1 MKFHDTP
8 RTRDQNVTCPETYR
22 GDRVGECHVPDK
34 SVAACQ
40 EKSWPRYVMCGVS
53 RGPFLESPGNFL
65 GPKSQSKISNL
76 TISELFYSHIFNMK
90 KGSLHTR
97 SFRLIHFSV
106 FRYR

>member
-65 GPKSQSKISNL
+65 GRKAKAKSRTLRFQSSFI
-76 TISELFYSHIFNMK
+76 HIF
-90 KGSLHTR
+90 
-97 SFRLIHFSV
+97 LI
-106 FRYR
+106 